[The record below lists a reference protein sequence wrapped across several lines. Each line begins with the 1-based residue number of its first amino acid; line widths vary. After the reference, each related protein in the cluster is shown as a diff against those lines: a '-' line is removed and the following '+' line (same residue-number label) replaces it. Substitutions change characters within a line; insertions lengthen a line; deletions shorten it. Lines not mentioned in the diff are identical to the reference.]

1 MTFSDVI
8 EFPAVA
14 ATAELKAAWMA
25 AAEAEGDWWD
35 AGLDEHR
42 LEMLEEP
49 APGQVWAALAANR
62 VVLPAPAPPGRPA
75 GVEVEATVDP
85 AWVDADPGPV
95 PAGLAGWLRREWW
108 FAPVRQGVRELMTMA
123 PGPELVTALTQL
135 EVQSPCPADHGHR
148 DPGVE
153 AADPTPAPGGT
164 PGHPCSC
171 QLIINAAW
179 QAIESW
185 AQVRGCAALV
195 DAAGPEPVTVTP
207 TGFARAQVTDPATR
221 QLAPMLH
228 LAPTA
233 VPGRLRTARDLH
245 TFPDLAA
252 LAEDGTLFVG
262 AWRAVLTE
270 TLNLPQAAR
279 ARVINHMVA
288 VFAGRRAHDRRPWTP
303 TETHKAVREAM
314 HTLAREELDQARAQA
329 MEGRRVHLSPDSDGM
344 AWLNALLPEVDA
356 HRIYNRLTA
365 AAAAAKADDPHDDR
379 TADQRRADLFTA
391 LLLGHTG
398 SDDPTDPHRHSDD
411 HHPETP
417 STPTDGTDST
427 DGTDAPTSAAPAN
440 TPTGNPTGPG
450 TSTPA
455 DPGPGTAPI
464 PITAR
469 PDISVIVTLA
479 TLLGLAS
486 EPAHV
491 PGLGSI
497 PADVARDLAADGRW
511 RLWIT
516 DPGTGNVVNTGSR
529 TYTPTAALARLI
541 RAREPHCRMP
551 GCARQAVNCDL
562 DHTIPYP
569 SEPGTVEQ
577 NLGPLCRGHHN
588 LKTHHGYHLEN
599 LPNPETDPDSGSPDP
614 DSGPPGWRWTFPS
627 GLTHTDHPD
636 PPLGGP

>member
-1 MTFSDVI
+1 MSFSGVI

-14 ATAELKAAWMA
+14 ATAELKAAWIA
-25 AAEAEGDWWD
+25 AAEADGDWWD
-35 AGLDEHR
+35 AGLDEPR

-62 VVLPAPAPPGRPA
+62 VVLPAPAPA
-75 GVEVEATVDP
+75 GTPSGVKVEATVDP
-85 AWVDADPGPV
+85 VWVDADPGPV
-95 PAGLAGWLRREWW
+95 PAGLAGWSRREWW
-108 FAPVRQGVRELMTMA
+108 FAPVREGVRALMTMA
-123 PGPELVTALTQL
+123 PGPELVAALTQL
-135 EVQSPCPADHGHR
+135 EVQSPCPADHSHR

-171 QLIINAAW
+171 QLIITAAW

-245 TFPDLAA
+245 TFPALAA
-252 LAEDGTLFVG
+252 LAGDGTLFVG

-270 TLNLPQAAR
+270 TVNLPQAAR
-279 ARVINHMVA
+279 ARVIDHMVA

-314 HTLAREELDQARAQA
+314 HTLAREELDQARSEA
-329 MEGRRVHLSPDSDGM
+329 MKGRRVHLSPDSDGM
-344 AWLNALLPEVDA
+344 AWLNALLSEVDA

-365 AAAAAKADDPHDDR
+365 AAAAAKADDPDDDR
-379 TADQRRADLFTA
+379 TADQRRADLLTA

-398 SDDPTDPHRHSDD
+398 SA
-411 HHPETP
+411 
-417 STPTDGTDST
+417 DSG
-427 DGTDAPTSAAPAN
+427 DCGGD
-440 TPTGNPTGPG
+440 GPG
-450 TSTPA
+450 ETHQP
-455 DPGPGTAPI
+455 DCPGIDGNASPVGPVGPPGSDAEGDEQPRAAQGTGPI

-469 PDISVIVTLA
+469 PDVSVVVTLA
-479 TLLGLAS
+479 TLLGLAAD
-486 EPAHV
+486 PAHV
-491 PGLGSI
+491 PGLGPI
-497 PADVARDLAADGRW
+497 PADIARDLAADGAW

-516 DPGTGNVVNTGSR
+516 DPSTGHVTATGSR
-529 TYTPTAALARLI
+529 TYTPTAALARII
-541 RAREPHCRMP
+541 RAREPNCRMP

-569 SEPGTVEQ
+569 GEPGTVES

-599 LPNPETDPDSGSPDP
+599 LPNPNPDSGHPDP